1 MSIRKSV
8 AKGCGMSINTQSSTA
23 TICMRLKLTVL
34 EKSEPVQETDRYI
47 SNHADRMRI
56 NIQISDR
63 TPGQFL

>member
-1 MSIRKSV
+1 
-8 AKGCGMSINTQSSTA
+8 MSINTQSSTA

-34 EKSEPVQETDRYI
+34 EKSDPVQETDRYI